1 VATPNNSFTKFLLE
15 HRRSHPSLMYF
26 HGADLNLDRYE
37 KWHTAKLR
45 VLLMFMLSG
54 AQKVRSNA
62 LSSLNNIF
70 HINNQDDVFVDMCFY
85 PDGVFELLSEHN
97 FPCLTGNVSHESWD
111 KYDIIAV
118 SHGIQSEVLNLVP
131 MYEQS
136 LFPLTMEQRDKA
148 NAPIVLYGGCL
159 SAIGSTIFMG
169 KVHKDGEY
177 LGKGYFDIGLT
188 GAGEV
193 HAPYFLSKAIEFKQ
207 THGSIKDNRKG
218 FIEECMK
225 DPFLVQYML
234 IPNKYEVTFK
244 SDNATVSKIKY
255 LDPRTPKQIKV
266 GRLVE
271 PNMAGFAPKFLPVDG
286 AEVGSQDIQ
295 ISAGCSSGCCT
306 FCYVGIMTGGWSEL
320 SIDQLREHIRT
331 SKKYAAPT
339 AYELFSFNTIYH
351 SRYIDCL
358 NEVAKNSLNL
368 NMKNVRTDILAE
380 SPEFFKTARKL
391 GIFKISAAV
400 EGVGERLRNNIFNK
414 NLSRETW
421 MKCADNVL
429 KEGLISYK
437 FGMIYTGWET
447 EDDKAQFI
455 SELDEIMAI
464 RKKNN
469 SNAAIMISWMPLI
482 VYDMTPLRWMP
493 RETAKIAYYGEKSLD
508 WFFEARETRFKDMIK
523 TKVSLVGKG
532 SYVEQ
537 LLLDLGFAGSSLLVT
552 AAKYKFSYTRSFRQK
567 HIDQLVK
574 ILAENNLAPD
584 WFFHERPFD
593 TIFSSDIIG
602 VNTPDTIERWKEQ
615 HKAQDFR
622 TPLCLKT
629 SANVNP
635 KCRPECGFC
644 QTAEQKKQRVAR
656 KIESEN
662 SLDDVLL
669 TLSNNRLRDRHKLI
683 LEVRPG
689 YEFYSKITLAHFAA
703 SQFLRRDD
711 SLLDSY
717 HSLSKTSLQWLLRDS
732 LPAPFN
738 GRFCFDIHWKSAV
751 DIDKLR
757 SYIDAINADVNT
769 FKIVAIHPS
778 FAENS
783 PSKSDIAVYLCHL
796 PNMTVSLFQE
806 KLADFDWEVPV
817 TVKGFNPTDT
827 KVEHYPQLKDNI
839 IAVNQGPN
847 LLVGMAVDAAKSP
860 FFILDSIFGRAVG
873 HHFKTATVS
882 QVDYGKTIDAVC
894 QCGCGQSRIYS
905 YFSDSVT
912 KYSPKCQLKRL
923 LAGQQRQQM
932 ALASL

>member
-1 VATPNNSFTKFLLE
+1 VATPNNSFTQFLLE
-15 HRRSHPSLMYF
+15 HRRSHPSFMYF
-26 HGADLNLDRYE
+26 HGSDLNLDKYE

-54 AQKVRSNA
+54 VQKIRSNV

-70 HINNQDDVFVDMCFY
+70 HINNQDDIFVDMCFY
-85 PDGVFELLSEHN
+85 PDGLFDVLSEHN

-136 LFPLTMEQRDKA
+136 GFPLTMEQRDAAKA
-148 NAPIVLYGGCL
+148 PFVLYGGCL
-159 SAIGSTIFMG
+159 STVGSTIFMG
-169 KVHKDGEY
+169 KVYKDGEY
-177 LGKGYFDIGLT
+177 LGKGYFDIGLA
-188 GAGEV
+188 GAGEI
-193 HAPYFLSKAIEFKQ
+193 HAPHFMTKALEFKRK
-207 THGSIKDNRKG
+207 HGSLKDNRQG
-218 FIEECMK
+218 FIEECME

-244 SDNATVSKIKY
+244 PDNATIEKIEY
-255 LDPRTPKQIKV
+255 LDPRTPKQVKV

-271 PNMAGFAPKFLPVDG
+271 PTMAGFAPKFLPVDG

-295 ISAGCSSGCCT
+295 VSAGCSSGCCT
-306 FCYVGIMTGGWSEL
+306 FCYVGIMTGGWAEL
-320 SIDQLREHIRT
+320 SIEQLGEHIRT
-331 SKKYAAPT
+331 AKKYSAPT

-351 SRYIDCL
+351 SRYVDCL
-358 NEVAKNSLNL
+358 NEVAKSSLNL

-380 SPEFFKTARKL
+380 SPDFFKTARKL

-400 EGVGERLRNNIFNK
+400 EGVGERMRNNIFNK

-447 EDDKAQFI
+447 DEDKAQFL
-455 SELDEIMAI
+455 SELEEIEAI

-493 RETAKIAYYGEKSLD
+493 RETAKIAYHGEKSLD
-508 WFFEARETRFKDMIK
+508 WFFEARETRFKDRFK

-567 HIDQLVK
+567 HIDQLVN
-574 ILAENNLAPD
+574 ILAEHSLAPD
-584 WFFHERPFD
+584 WFFPERPFD
-593 TIFSSDIIG
+593 AIFSSDIIA
-602 VNTPDTIERWKEQ
+602 VSSPETIEVWKQQ

-622 TPLCLKT
+622 TPLCLRT
-629 SANVNP
+629 SANLNP
-635 KCRPECGFC
+635 KCRSECGFC
-644 QTAEQKKQRVAR
+644 KTAEQKKKRIAR
-656 KIESEN
+656 NIESKAT
-662 SLDDVLL
+662 LDDVLI

-689 YEFYSKITLAHFAA
+689 YEFYSKVTQAHYAA

-717 HSLSKTSLQWLLRDS
+717 HSLSKTSLHWLSSDCQL
-732 LPAPFN
+732 APFN
-738 GRFCFDIHWKSAV
+738 GKFCFDIHWKSEV
-751 DIDKLR
+751 DIEKLK
-757 SYIDAINADVNT
+757 SYVDAINDELST

-778 FAENS
+778 FADNS

-796 PNMTVSLFQE
+796 PNMTACQFQE
-806 KLADFDWEVPV
+806 RLVDFDWKISIP
-817 TVKGFNPTDT
+817 TKGFNPADT
-827 KVEHYPQLKDNI
+827 KVEYYPQLKDNI
-839 IAVNQGPN
+839 IAVNSASN
-847 LLVGMAVDAAKSP
+847 LLVGMVLDAGKSP
-860 FFILDSIFGRAVG
+860 FFVLDSIFGRAIG
-873 HHFKTATVS
+873 HHSKTSTIN
-882 QVDYGKTIDAVC
+882 QVDYGKSVEVVC
-894 QCGCGQSRIYS
+894 DCGCGQSRIYS
-905 YFSDSVT
+905 YFNDSVA

-923 LAGQQRQQM
+923 LVSHQKSKLYPAHV
-932 ALASL
+932 